1 MNEGDSAG
9 GHIGRS
15 PAPPAVTDRRSN
27 TSGSVQVSCFKL
39 FIQKIVILSGFNSF
53 FSIKLFKTSYL
64 NNCLFVAQLK
74 LFKKIKTR
82 LDFLLY

>member
-27 TSGSVQVSCFKL
+27 TSGSVQVSFFL
-39 FIQKIVILSGFNSF
+39 KIILLSCRFNSF
-53 FSIKLFKTSYL
+53 FF
-64 NNCLFVAQLK
+64 
-74 LFKKIKTR
+74 
-82 LDFLLY
+82 

>member
-27 TSGSVQVSCFKL
+27 TSGSVQVSCFL
-39 FIQKIVILSGFNSF
+39 YKIVILSVSTLF
-53 FSIKLFKTSYL
+53 FFFQNLQNFLSQKLFVCCAIEIIPKD
-64 NNCLFVAQLK
+64 QK
-74 LFKKIKTR
+74 R
-82 LDFLLY
+82 G

>member
-27 TSGSVQVSCFKL
+27 TSGSVQVSFLKFNFVILFRSTLFFFNEFLISKL
-39 FIQKIVILSGFNSF
+39 FVCCVNGN
-53 FSIKLFKTSYL
+53 
-64 NNCLFVAQLK
+64 LK
-74 LFKKIKTR
+74 
-82 LDFLLY
+82 